1 MRKHQDRSMQLT
13 RTQYRTLTRFPRS
26 ASVWRSL
33 NIRLSGGTQVVV
45 GQQQVRLIRGQ
56 QGQG

>member
-1 MRKHQDRSMQLT
+1 MQLT
-13 RTQYRTLTRFPRS
+13 RTQYRTLTRFPRN
-26 ASVWRSL
+26 ANVWRSL
-33 NIRLSGGTQVVV
+33 NIRLSGATQVVV

>member
-1 MRKHQDRSMQLT
+1 MQLT

-26 ASVWRSL
+26 ASVWRQL
-33 NIRLSGGTQVVV
+33 NIRLSGATQVVV

-56 QGQG
+56 QGQGY